1 MKNSG
6 NRHEDALAVHYNQGS
21 YPAYLGQEELS
32 EMMHSYWVN
41 FAKCGDPNGEGLPA
55 FPQNTDNKSVFE
67 FGAHTGIIEDPYL
80 ALYEIM
86 DRMQDKA
93 A

>member
-1 MKNSG
+1 
-6 NRHEDALAVHYNQGS
+6 
-21 YPAYLGQEELS
+21 
-32 EMMHSYWVN
+32 MMHTYWVN
-41 FAKCGDPNGEGLPA
+41 FAKSGDPNGEGLPA